1 MSVGSTELPDKSG
14 RRTLGLIVNPVAG
27 LGGRVGLKG
36 TDGRE
41 VVQRALELGATPVAP
56 ARAERALV
64 RLERHREGLTVV
76 AAAHVMGG
84 DAAAAHGFEPELV
97 DVSGETTAADTRFA
111 ATEMERRG
119 VDLILYAGGDGTTR
133 DIVDAVGTR
142 VPILGIPTGV
152 KMHSGVFATSP
163 EAAGDLAAA
172 RFELGE
178 AEVMDVDEAA
188 LREGR
193 VSARLYGVA
202 TVPRDR
208 ARVQHPKAGSR
219 PGDAALEALCREL
232 AAEAS
237 EGLTLFG
244 PGTTTK
250 RVLSHLGLE
259 ATLLGID
266 AVENGK
272 LVGLDLSE
280 AQLLELLGS
289 DSGDHGRAAR
299 IVVSVVGGQGYVLGR
314 GNQQLS
320 PEVIRRAGLE
330 NLVVVASLGKLL
342 SLDPQRLLVDTG
354 DVSLDRE
361 LTGYRRVRVAPG
373 HTVVFPM
380 EAT

>member
-1 MSVGSTELPDKSG
+1 M
-14 RRTLGLIVNPVAG
+14 RRRLGLIVNPVAG

-41 VVQRALELGATPVAP
+41 IVRRALELGAEPVAP
-56 ARAERALV
+56 VRAGRALA
-64 RLERHREGLTVV
+64 RLERHRDAISIV
-76 AAAHVMGG
+76 AAAHAMGG
-84 DAAAAHGFEPELV
+84 DAALRHGFETELV
-97 DVSGETTAADTRFA
+97 DTELTNTGEETTAADTRA
-111 ATEMERRG
+111 AAAEMERRR

-163 EAAGDLAAA
+163 EAAGDLAASQ
-172 RFELGE
+172 FELGE
-178 AEVMDVDEAA
+178 AEVMDIDEQA

-193 VSARLYGVA
+193 VSAQLYGVA
-202 TVPRDR
+202 AVPRDR
-208 ARVQHPKAGSR
+208 TRVQHPKAGSR

-232 AAEAS
+232 AAEAA
-237 EGLTLFG
+237 EGLMLFG
-244 PGTTTK
+244 PGTTA
-250 RVLSHLGLE
+250 RRILGHLGIE
-259 ATLLGID
+259 GTLLGID
-266 AVENGK
+266 AVEDGRPA
-272 LVGLDLSE
+272 GLDLRE
-280 AQLLELLGS
+280 QQLLELLE
-289 DSGDHGRAAR
+289 GRPAR

-320 PEVIRRAGLE
+320 PEVLRRAGLD
-330 NLVVVASLGKLL
+330 NLVVVASLEKLL
-342 SLDPQRLLVDTG
+342 ALDPQRLLVDTG
-354 DVSLDRE
+354 DVDLDRE